1 MNRWL
6 DRPGYVATIAFLG
19 GIAVAILVV
28 LIIILARGDDGDEPG
43 AATATPEITP
53 TATPTDSTPAPPS
66 GTLATPLPTGLTDPD
81 EALEAFINEVLEA
94 DYIGSCAL
102 AIPGGPQGFCSDEL
116 YRVQELVTF
125 LLGDRRGEFSKF
137 EGEAIVTRG
146 TEGTWS
152 VTFIQ
157 PEGETEVSA
166 GSEAMVYG
174 VGNCLNFRVEPS
186 LSSEVRNCQFDGA
199 SARVVE
205 GPVTA
210 DGHTWWRLAGLGWA
224 SDLYLRPPR

>member
-28 LIIILARGDDGDEPG
+28 LIIILARGDDGGEPV
-43 AATATPEITP
+43 ASTSTPEGTP
-53 TATPTDSTPAPPS
+53 TATPIIGGPAPPS
-66 GTLATPLPTGLTDPD
+66 GTPATPLPTGLTDPD

-116 YRVQELVTF
+116 YRVRELVTF

-137 EGEAIVTRG
+137 EGEAIVTLSG
-146 TEGTWS
+146 DTWS

-157 PEGETEVSA
+157 PEGETVVSV

-186 LSSEVRNCQFDGA
+186 LSSEVRSCQFDGTR
-199 SARVVE
+199 ARVAE

-210 DGHTWWRLAGLGWA
+210 DGHTWWRLTGLGWA
-224 SDLYLRPPR
+224 SDLYLRTPR

>member
-6 DRPGYVATIAFLG
+6 DRPGYVAAIAFLG
-19 GIAVAILVV
+19 GIAVAVLVV

-43 AATATPEITP
+43 AATATPDSTP

-66 GTLATPLPTGLTDPD
+66 GTPATPLPTGLTDPD

-125 LLGDRRGEFSKF
+125 LLGDRRGEFSKL

-157 PEGETEVSA
+157 PEGETGVSV
-166 GSEAMVYG
+166 GSEGMVYG

-186 LSSEVRNCQFDGA
+186 LSSEVRSCQFDGA
-199 SARVVE
+199 RAQVVE